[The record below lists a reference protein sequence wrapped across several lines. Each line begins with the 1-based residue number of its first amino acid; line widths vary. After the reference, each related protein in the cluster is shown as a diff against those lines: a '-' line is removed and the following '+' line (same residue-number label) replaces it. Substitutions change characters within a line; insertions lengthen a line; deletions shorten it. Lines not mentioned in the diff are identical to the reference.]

1 MTRAASAFAW
11 LDRHPRWAAL
21 GLGAFAA
28 LGFRPLALWPLS
40 LLAMAGLL
48 ALVVRTGRLR
58 DAALLGW
65 LFGLGYFTVG
75 NNWIATAFTY
85 QAEMPALLGWAAV
98 PLLSLYLA
106 VYPALAALGAR
117 SIAGNRLGWPAVL
130 AFAGCWIVSEW
141 LRGWIF
147 TGYPWNPLGA
157 VLLGGFH
164 APGVAALL
172 PWLGTY
178 ALSGLAA
185 LLSGAG
191 LLLALGRRWVPL
203 GAVVV
208 LLGAMMYWPAGQKKG
223 GILPVTLVQPDFR
236 QEQLNDPRFFENQF
250 MTISRL
256 SLPLRSD
263 GRQRLVLWPES
274 GLPDYLRDGYPQ
286 RYYDQMTA
294 GGDPA
299 FARARIGRII
309 GKGGLLLTG
318 AVDLEIAGDR
328 AVGAYNAVTVLDD
341 AGRIRGSYA
350 KAHLVPYGEYLAL
363 RWLLEP
369 LGASRLVAGAFDFIP
384 GPGPRTL
391 DLGAWGKV
399 APQICYEIIFSGQ
412 IVDRSN
418 RPDYIYNPSNDGWF
432 GSWGP
437 PQHLAQARMRAIEE
451 GLPVLRVTTTGISAI
466 VDARGI
472 VRHYA
477 AMRTA
482 QRIDALVPPAAPPT
496 LFSRLGNALPLA
508 WAGLLI
514 GAALVATLRARRYS
528 ARSLG

>member
-1 MTRAASAFAW
+1 MNRAASVFAW
-11 LDRHPRWAAL
+11 LETHPRWSAL
-21 GLGAFAA
+21 GLGALAA
-28 LGFRPLALWPLS
+28 LGFRPLALWPLT

-48 ALVVRTGRLR
+48 ALTMRTERRR

-65 LFGLGYFTVG
+65 LFGLAHFTLG

-106 VYPALAALGAR
+106 VYPAFAALAAR
-117 SIAGNRLGWPAVL
+117 MIAGNRLGWPAVL

-141 LRGWIF
+141 LRGWVF

-164 APGVAALL
+164 SQGVAALL

-178 ALSGLAA
+178 ALSGLAV
-185 LLSGAG
+185 LLPGAG
-191 LLLALGRRWVPL
+191 LLLALGRRMVPL
-203 GAVVV
+203 GALVA
-208 LLGAMMYWPAGQKKG
+208 LLVAAMHSPAGKG
-223 GILPVTLVQPDFR
+223 REGHLPVTLVQPDFR
-236 QEQLNDPRFFENQF
+236 QEELNDPRFFEAQF
-250 MTISRL
+250 ATIARL
-256 SLPLRSD
+256 SLPLEPA
-263 GRQRLVLWPES
+263 GHRLVVWPES
-274 GLPDYLRDGYPQ
+274 GLPDYLQDDYPQ

-299 FARARIGRII
+299 FARARVGRVIGT
-309 GKGGLLLTG
+309 GGLLLTG
-318 AVDLEIAGDR
+318 TVDLEIAGGK
-328 AVGAYNAVTVLDD
+328 AVGAYNAVTALDH
-341 AGRIRGSYA
+341 AGGIRGSYA

-391 DLGAWGKV
+391 DLGQWGKV
-399 APQICYEIIFSGQ
+399 GPQICYEIIFSGHV
-412 IVDRSN
+412 VDRAH

-451 GLPVLRVTTTGISAI
+451 GLPVLRATTTGISAI
-466 VDARGI
+466 IDARGI
-472 VRHYA
+472 VRHHA
-477 AMRTA
+477 PMREA
-482 QRIDALVPPAAPPT
+482 RRIDATVPPAAAPT
-496 LFSRLGNALPLA
+496 PFSRLGNLLPLA
-508 WAGLLI
+508 WAALLI
-514 GAALVATLRARRYS
+514 STALVATLRARR
-528 ARSLG
+528 